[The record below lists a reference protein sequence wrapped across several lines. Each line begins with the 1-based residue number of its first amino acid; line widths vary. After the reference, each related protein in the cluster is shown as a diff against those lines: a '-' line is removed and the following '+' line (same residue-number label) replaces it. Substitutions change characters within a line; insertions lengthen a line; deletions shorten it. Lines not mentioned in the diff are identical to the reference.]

1 MDKSQIIIGISLVTV
16 SIVTWIF
23 SIDQPDM
30 MHAMMTLNPTAVTI
44 FTISWTVGMAA
55 MMFPAIIP
63 MVLLYNRLSNSK
75 TYDNN
80 NTNHTNNVLVN
91 SKSNHSVDK
100 FERKEIGHDQK
111 SISYFIPIFNR
122 VTKTSGFVGT
132 YLLVWSLTGVMLLLF
147 WSILMNGLFVGY
159 DAKDFA
165 IVSGILLIISGFYQ
179 FSSLKRK
186 CLGYCESPLAFFMK
200 RWKGNKMRDG
210 LKMGIYH
217 GLYCLGCC
225 WPYFL
230 IMIALGWMNI
240 LWMGLFAAIIFAEK
254 IWSKGIWISRGV
266 GITFIIIGL
275 LVLTGIISIGTEGD
289 GMASTHDD
297 EMTLMNMNNDAN
309 QESKTMDM
317 KLNRIST

>member
-1 MDKSQIIIGISLVTV
+1 MDKSQILIGIFLVTV
-16 SIVTWIF
+16 STVTWIF
-23 SIDQPDM
+23 SINQPDM
-30 MHAMMTLNPTAVTI
+30 MHAMMTLNPIAVTI

-63 MVLLYNRLSNSK
+63 MVLLYNRLSNSNSK
-75 TYDNN
+75 TDDNN
-80 NTNHTNNVLVN
+80 NVLLN
-91 SKSNHSVDK
+91 SKFNHNVDK
-100 FERKEIGHDQK
+100 FERKDIGQRQK
-111 SISYFIPIFNR
+111 LSSYFIFIFNR

-147 WSILMNGLFVGY
+147 WSILMNSLFVGY
-159 DAKDFA
+159 NTKDFA

-200 RWKGNKMRDG
+200 RWKGNKLRDG

-254 IWSKGIWISRGV
+254 IWSKGIWIARGV
-266 GITFIIIGL
+266 GIIFIIMGL
-275 LVLTGIISIGTEGD
+275 LILTGIISIVTEGD
-289 GMASTHDD
+289 GTETITHNN
-297 EMTLMNMNNDAN
+297 EMTSMNMNNDAN
-309 QESKTMDM
+309 QESKVMDM
-317 KLNRIST
+317 KLNMNIHIR